1 MKLTEEQSQ
10 RLLRGR
16 GIWIT
21 EACNQCRQLLGS
33 IRWTRRGE
41 PGEWCSIACRDG
53 IEAGVSKSNSKGCL
67 ECGTRLDGKRVDA
80 KFCSRTHMMRY
91 RRCKLSKP
99 RGKRQITG
107 NTPIVKEG
115 LTHAQNGGSTNT
127 IIPALSSYKRLKAR
141 SADSQNFTLSTSK
154 GFNKIRN

>member
-21 EACNQCRQLLGS
+21 EACDKCGQSLGS
-33 IRWTRRGE
+33 VRWTRKDE

-53 IEAGVSKSNSKGCL
+53 IEADVSKSPSKWCL
-67 ECGTRLDGKRVDA
+67 ECGTRLDGKRADA

-91 RRCKLSKP
+91 RRCKLSKSAE
-99 RGKRQITG
+99 KRQIIG
-107 NTPIVKEG
+107 NTTTGKQG
-115 LTHAQNGGSTNT
+115 LTQAQNGDSTNT
-127 IIPALSSYKRLKAR
+127 ITRCTQLLQTASSEK
-141 SADSQNFTLSTSK
+141 S
-154 GFNKIRN
+154 GFAELHPFNLQRFQ

>member
-21 EACNQCRQLLGS
+21 EACDKCGQSLGS
-33 IRWTRRGE
+33 VRWTRKDE

-53 IEAGVSKSNSKGCL
+53 IEADVSKSPSKWCL
-67 ECGTRLDGKRVDA
+67 ECGTRLDGKRADA

-99 RGKRQITG
+99 LGKRQIIG
-107 NTPIVKEG
+107 NTPIGNQG
-115 LTHAQNGGSTNT
+115 LTGAENGESTNAIT
-127 IIPALSSYKRLKAR
+127 RRTQFL
-141 SADSQNFTLSTSK
+141 
-154 GFNKIRN
+154 

>member
-53 IEAGVSKSNSKGCL
+53 IEAGVSKSKSKGCL
-67 ECGTRLDGKRVDA
+67 ECGIRLDAKRADA

-91 RRCKLSKP
+91 RRCKLSKSL
-99 RGKRQITG
+99 GKRQIIG
-107 NTPIVKEG
+107 NTPIEKQE
-115 LTHAQNGGSTNT
+115 LADPKNGGSTKAISRCT
-127 IIPALSSYKRLKAR
+127 QPLQTASSEKCGF
-141 SADSQNFTLSTSK
+141 ADL
-154 GFNKIRN
+154 GAFNQQSLQ